1 MLALKGSLKD
11 FVHDRFICVF
21 IYLFAIRVKS
31 PEKAQLQVT
40 ICGQVLSLF

>member
-1 MLALKGSLKD
+1 MTDL
-11 FVHDRFICVF
+11 FVYLF

-31 PEKAQLQVT
+31 PEKAQIQVT